1 MGQSKELAQMTI
13 KDLKEHHPDY
23 YNQMRSKCRV
33 CQNIMSSMEC
43 ELCENFDM
51 FVKVEVEE

>member
-23 YNQMRSKCRV
+23 YNQLHSKCRV
-33 CQNIMSSMEC
+33 CQNIIGKYKKKLGTHKIRAFIAET
-43 ELCENFDM
+43 
-51 FVKVEVEE
+51 VK

>member
-23 YNQMRSKCRV
+23 YNQMHFKCRV
-33 CQNIMSSMEC
+33 CQNVDQHIIIC
-43 ELCENFDM
+43 HFRRIKL
-51 FVKVEVEE
+51 

>member
-23 YNQMRSKCRV
+23 YNQMAAAGKMLSLILTFRK
-33 CQNIMSSMEC
+33 
-43 ELCENFDM
+43 
-51 FVKVEVEE
+51 

>member
-1 MGQSKELAQMTI
+1 MGSKELAQMTI

-23 YNQMRSKCRV
+23 YNQLHSKCRV

-43 ELCENFDM
+43 ELCVNFDM